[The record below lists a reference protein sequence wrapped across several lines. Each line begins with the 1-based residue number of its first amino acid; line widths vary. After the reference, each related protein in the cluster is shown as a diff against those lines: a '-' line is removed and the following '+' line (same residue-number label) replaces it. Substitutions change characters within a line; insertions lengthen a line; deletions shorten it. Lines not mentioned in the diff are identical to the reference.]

1 MCIEVYHS
9 IFISENVASKFFNS
23 IQIGFFWYNFS
34 MVLVLDDKLYINLIQ
49 LSLSER
55 ICCAAPLCFHQS
67 FRGGFPFDSLQLMH
81 AEWWSL
87 FFAVPHDICQ
97 YLDLARCGGCEHTRF
112 KVGSGDEWWCARTST
127 GLWCLQMYGC
137 SCGGHTSHGRWW
149 HRRFGW
155 GSEICTHRD
164 FDGAFAKP
172 HQADPQICDWC
183 SHSPSDEVQESFHGA
198 GNNACIAGRIQPIC
212 YLWLWTSN

>member
-1 MCIEVYHS
+1 MLQFDSDRNFCGI
-9 IFISENVASKFFNS
+9 ISA
-23 IQIGFFWYNFS
+23 YL
-34 MVLVLDDKLYINLIQ
+34 VLVLDDKLYINLIQ

-55 ICCAAPLCFHQS
+55 MCCAAPLFFSSILPWRVSVWQ
-67 FRGGFPFDSLQLMH
+67 
-81 AEWWSL
+81 
-87 FFAVPHDICQ
+87 FAVDACRVMKPLSRSPDIWQ

-137 SCGGHTSHGRWW
+137 SCSGHTSHGRWW

-198 GNNACIAGRIQPIC
+198 GNNTCIAGRIQPIC
-212 YLWLWTSN
+212 YLRLWTSN